1 MAFRSDN
8 PRAPSTGLGSQTWNI
23 ACLHGF
29 RRLHE
34 TKCCPHLAPLLQGV
48 AAFRSW
54 YTRPKLRLGFE
65 NHIVDSTPVRL
76 VCRDEMRPNI
86 GHRSHSSLGIDSN
99 NPATRYPRRGDTTA
113 DGSKEWWVGSVFFH
127 VARCVACAYALLGGK
142 GRMVPAAFLLAI
154 PGVRGEVWAR
164 ALKHKAGRWKGNL
177 VFDRLRRRRTTTN
190 GQPSLS
196 WGRCRKRDKYL
207 ASLPVGHPRFPYPP
221 YSNRLHL
228 SRLLSYEAI
237 AVPLYSC
244 IPLLSLRDILYYLS
258 RQTSQSYP
266 PIAARSNTSY

>member
-1 MAFRSDN
+1 MVYKPKTAV
-8 PRAPSTGLGSQTWNI
+8 GLREP
-23 ACLHGF
+23 H
-29 RRLHE
+29 RRQH
-34 TKCCPHLAPLLQGV
+34 
-48 AAFRSW
+48 
-54 YTRPKLRLGFE
+54 
-65 NHIVDSTPVRL
+65 PVRL

-127 VARCVACAYALLGGK
+127 VARCLAYAYALLGGK

-196 WGRCRKRDKYL
+196 WGRCRRRDKYL

-221 YSNRLHL
+221 TLFQPASLISTTLATKLLLYLCTPASRCSAYETYYITFLVRHLSHISLSPPEAILLTKGPLKTHRRHRLHATL
-228 SRLLSYEAI
+228 NL
-237 AVPLYSC
+237 
-244 IPLLSLRDILYYLS
+244 
-258 RQTSQSYP
+258 
-266 PIAARSNTSY
+266 